1 MENFEQQYPQKPVL
15 MKRKS
20 SGHIS
25 VTVLSMVIFAITFSL
40 ILDDYYLIAIL
51 LGVLLFHE
59 LGHFLMMKLFNYEE
73 LNMLFIPF
81 MGAMVSGR
89 KKEYSQV
96 ESSLMVIA
104 GPLPGIILG
113 AFLLLY
119 GWSEPT
125 SLYIQL
131 GVILI
136 LLNVMNLI
144 PIDPL
149 DGGQLMRILFF
160 NNYEYAQL
168 IFTAVS
174 SLAIAGVGLYF
185 NSWLMIIFGLLLGLR
200 IKNKNKLYLIR
211 KDMKEDDIEYESN
224 YDDISNKTYS
234 KIKRIIIEHTP
245 VLNDIEEYNE
255 EERFNQIVAKQVEGV
270 LFPPTKKDA
279 SVFFKLFMLFLW
291 AGGIFLSAYAIT
303 AIEFNSIINA
313 FQNR

>member
-1 MENFEQQYPQKPVL
+1 MENFEQQYPQKPIL
-15 MKRKS
+15 IKRKS
-20 SGHIS
+20 NGHIS
-25 VTVLSMVIFAITFSL
+25 VTILSMVIFAITFSL
-40 ILDDYYLIAIL
+40 ILDDYYLIALL

-81 MGAMVSGR
+81 MGAMVSGK
-89 KKEYSQV
+89 KKEYSQI

-113 AFLLLY
+113 ATLLLY
-119 GWSEPT
+119 GWSEPS
-125 SLYIQL
+125 SLFIQL

-160 NNYEYAQL
+160 NNYEFAQL

-174 SLAIAGVGLYF
+174 SLAIAGIGLYF
-185 NSWLMIIFGLLLGLR
+185 NSWLMIIFGLLLGFR
-200 IKNKNKLYLIR
+200 IKNKHKLYLIR

-234 KIKRIIIEHTP
+234 KIKQIIIEHTP

-255 EERFNQIVAKQVEGV
+255 EDRFNQIVAKQVEGV

-279 SVFFKLFMLFLW
+279 SIFFKIFMMFLW
-291 AGGIFLSAYAIT
+291 AGGFVLSAYAIT
-303 AIEFNSIINA
+303 SIEFNSIVNA

>member
-1 MENFEQQYPQKPVL
+1 MENIEQQYPQKPAL
-15 MKRKS
+15 IKKKS
-20 SGHIS
+20 GGHIS
-25 VTVLSMVIFAITFSL
+25 LTILSMVLFAITFSL
-40 ILDDYYLIAIL
+40 ILDDYYLITL
-51 LGVLLFHE
+51 LIAVLLFHE
-59 LGHFLMMKLFNYEE
+59 LGHFLVMKLFKYEE

-89 KKEYSQV
+89 KKIYSQI
-96 ESSLMVIA
+96 ESSLMVLA

-113 AFLLLY
+113 AFLLIY
-119 GWSEPT
+119 GGLDN
-125 SLYIQL
+125 SLSIQL

-160 NNYEYAQL
+160 NNYEFAQL
-168 IFTAVS
+168 IFTVLS

-185 NSWLMIIFGLLLGLR
+185 NSWLVIIFGLLLGFR
-200 IKNKNKLYLIR
+200 VKNKHKLYLIR
-211 KDMKEDDIEYESN
+211 KEMKEDDIEYESN
-224 YDDISNKTYS
+224 YEDISNKTYS
-234 KIKRIIIEHTP
+234 KIKQIIIDHTP

-255 EERFNQIVAKQVEGV
+255 EERYNQIVAKQVDGV

-279 SVFFKLFMLFLW
+279 TLLYKTFMLAMWL
-291 AGGIFLSAYAIT
+291 GGIFLSVYAIFST
-303 AIEFNSIINA
+303 DFNSIVHA

>member
-1 MENFEQQYPQKPVL
+1 MENFEPHYPPKPIL
-15 MKRKS
+15 IKKKS
-20 SGHIS
+20 GGHIS
-25 VTVLSMVIFAITFSL
+25 LTFLSMVIFAITFSL
-40 ILDDYYLIAIL
+40 IIDDYLLISIL

-89 KKEYSQV
+89 KKEYSQI

-104 GPLPGIILG
+104 GPLPGIIIG
-113 AFLLLY
+113 ACLLIY
-119 GWSEPT
+119 GWGVPT
-125 SLYIQL
+125 SLAIQL

-136 LLNVMNLI
+136 MLNVMNLI

-160 NNYEYAQL
+160 NNYEFTQL
-168 IFTAVS
+168 IFTIIS
-174 SLAIAGVGLYF
+174 SLAIAVTGLYF
-185 NSWLMIIFGLLLGLR
+185 NSWLLIIFGLLLGFR
-200 IKNKNKLYLIR
+200 IKNKHKLYLIR
-211 KDMKEDDIEYESN
+211 KDMKDDDIEFESN
-224 YDDISNKTYS
+224 YEDISNKTYS

-255 EERFNQIVAKQVEGV
+255 EDRYNQIVAKQVEGV

-279 SVFFKLFMLFLW
+279 GVFFKIFMMVLW
-291 AGGIFLSAYAIT
+291 AGGILLSAYALIIT
-303 AIEFNSIINA
+303 DFNSIINA

>member
-1 MENFEQQYPQKPVL
+1 MEEFEQHYPQKPVL
-15 MKRKS
+15 IKRKS
-20 SGHIS
+20 NGHIS
-25 VTVLSMVIFAITFSL
+25 ITVLSMVIFAITFSL

-104 GPLPGIILG
+104 GPLPGILLG
-113 AFLLLY
+113 ASLILN
-119 GWSEPT
+119 GWGQSADF
-125 SLYIQL
+125 SIQL
-131 GVILI
+131 GSILI

-160 NNYEYAQL
+160 NNYEFVQL
-168 IFTAVS
+168 IFTGLS
-174 SLAIAGVGLYF
+174 SLAVAAIGVYF
-185 NSWLMIIFGLLLGLR
+185 NSWFILIFGLLLGLR
-200 IKNKNKLYLIR
+200 IKNKHKLYLLR
-211 KDMKEDDIEYESN
+211 KEMKEEDIKYESN
-224 YDDISNKTYS
+224 YDDLSNKTYF

-245 VLNDIEEYNE
+245 VLNEIEEHNE
-255 EERFNQIVAKQVEGV
+255 ESKFNQIVAKQVEGV

-279 SVFFKLFMLFLW
+279 SPFFKLLMLMLW
-291 AGGIFLSAYAIT
+291 AGGIILSIYS
-303 AIEFNSIINA
+303 FFSIDLNTIADA
-313 FQNR
+313 FQSR

>member
-1 MENFEQQYPQKPVL
+1 

-20 SGHIS
+20 GGHIS

-89 KKEYSQV
+89 KKEYSQI

-104 GPLPGIILG
+104 GPLPGILLG

-119 GWSEPT
+119 NWTEPS

-168 IFTAVS
+168 IFTAIS
-174 SLAIAGVGLYF
+174 SLAVAGVGLYF

-245 VLNDIEEYNE
+245 VLNEIEEYNE
-255 EERFNQIVAKQVEGV
+255 EERYNQIVAKQVDGV

-279 SVFFKLFMLFLW
+279 SIAFKLFMLFLW
-291 AGGIFLSAYAIT
+291 AGGIILSTYAIT

>member
-1 MENFEQQYPQKPVL
+1 MENFEQQYPQKPIL
-15 MKRKS
+15 IKRKS

-25 VTVLSMVIFAITFSL
+25 VTILSMVIFAITFSL

-89 KKEYSQV
+89 KKEYSQI

-104 GPLPGIILG
+104 GPLPGIIVG
-113 AFLLLY
+113 AGLLIY
-119 GWSEPT
+119 GWGLPSTLAIE
-125 SLYIQL
+125 L
-131 GVILI
+131 GVVLI

-160 NNYEYAQL
+160 NNYEFAQL
-168 IFTAVS
+168 IFTVAS
-174 SLAIAGVGLYF
+174 SLAIAGIGLYF
-185 NSWLMIIFGLLLGLR
+185 NSWLLIIFGLLLGFR
-200 IKNKNKLYLIR
+200 IKNKHKLYLIR
-211 KDMKEDDIEYESN
+211 KDMKKDHIAYESN
-224 YDDISNKTYS
+224 YEDISNKTYS

-245 VLNDIEEYNE
+245 ILNDIEEYNE
-255 EERFNQIVAKQVEGV
+255 EEKYNQIVAKQVDGV

-279 SVFFKLFMLFLW
+279 GLFFKIFMMVLW
-291 AGGIFLSAYAIT
+291 AGGILLSTYALIST
-303 AIEFNSIINA
+303 DFNSIVHA

>member
-1 MENFEQQYPQKPVL
+1 MEEFEQHYPQKPIL
-15 MKRKS
+15 IKRKS
-20 SGHIS
+20 NGHIS

-40 ILDDYYLIAIL
+40 ILDDYYLIGIL

-89 KKEYSQV
+89 KKKYSQV

-104 GPLPGIILG
+104 GPLPGILLG
-113 AFLLLY
+113 ASLILY
-119 GWSEPT
+119 GWVQPT
-125 SLYIQL
+125 SLSIQL
-131 GVILI
+131 GSILI

-160 NNYEYAQL
+160 NNYEFAQL
-168 IFTAVS
+168 VFTAIS

-185 NSWLMIIFGLLLGLR
+185 DSWLMIIFGLLLGFR
-200 IKNKNKLYLIR
+200 IKNKHKLYLIR
-211 KDMKEDDIEYESN
+211 KDMKEEDIEYESN

-234 KIKRIIIEHTP
+234 KIKRIIIDHTP

-255 EERFNQIVAKQVEGV
+255 EAKYNQIVAKQVEGV

-279 SVFFKLFMLFLW
+279 SIFFKIFMLVLW
-291 AGGIFLSAYAIT
+291 AGGILLSVYAFMST
-303 AIEFNSIINA
+303 DFNSIVNA

>member
-1 MENFEQQYPQKPVL
+1 MEEFEQHYPQKPIL
-15 MKRKS
+15 IKRKS
-20 SGHIS
+20 NGHIS

-40 ILDDYYLIAIL
+40 ILDDYYLIGIL

-89 KKEYSQV
+89 KKKYSQV

-104 GPLPGIILG
+104 GPLPGILLG
-113 AFLLLY
+113 VSLILY
-119 GWSEPT
+119 GWVQPT
-125 SLYIQL
+125 SLSIQL
-131 GVILI
+131 GSILI

-160 NNYEYAQL
+160 NNYEFAQL

-185 NSWLMIIFGLLLGLR
+185 DSWLMIIFGLLLGFR
-200 IKNKNKLYLIR
+200 IKNKHKLYLIR
-211 KDMKEDDIEYESN
+211 KDMKEEDIEYESN

-234 KIKRIIIEHTP
+234 KIKRIIIDHTP

-255 EERFNQIVAKQVEGV
+255 EAKYNQIVAKQVEGV

-279 SVFFKLFMLFLW
+279 SIFFKIFMLVLW
-291 AGGIFLSAYAIT
+291 AGGILLSVYAFMSID
-303 AIEFNSIINA
+303 FNSIVNA

>member
-1 MENFEQQYPQKPVL
+1 MENFEQQYPQKPIL

-20 SGHIS
+20 GGHIS

-89 KKEYSQV
+89 KKEYSQI

-104 GPLPGIILG
+104 GPLPGILLG

-119 GWSEPT
+119 NWTEPS

-168 IFTAVS
+168 IFTAIS
-174 SLAIAGVGLYF
+174 SLAVAGVGLYF

-245 VLNDIEEYNE
+245 VLNEIEEYNE
-255 EERFNQIVAKQVEGV
+255 EERYNQIVAKQVDGV

-279 SVFFKLFMLFLW
+279 SIAFKLFMLFLW
-291 AGGIFLSAYAIT
+291 AGGIILSTYAIT

>member
-1 MENFEQQYPQKPVL
+1 MEEFEQHYPQKPIL
-15 MKRKS
+15 IKRKS
-20 SGHIS
+20 NGHIS
-25 VTVLSMVIFAITFSL
+25 ITILSMVIFAITFSL

-104 GPLPGIILG
+104 GPLPGILLG
-113 AFLLLY
+113 ASLILY
-119 GWSEPT
+119 GWVEPT
-125 SLYIQL
+125 SLSIQL
-131 GVILI
+131 GAILI

-160 NNYEYAQL
+160 NNYEFAQL
-168 IFTAVS
+168 VFTGIS
-174 SLAIAGVGLYF
+174 SLAVAGVGLYF
-185 NSWLMIIFGLLLGLR
+185 DSWLMIIFGLLLGLR
-200 IKNKNKLYLIR
+200 IKNKHKLYLIR
-211 KDMKEDDIEYESN
+211 KDMKGEDIEYESN

-234 KIKRIIIEHTP
+234 KIKRIIIDHTP

-255 EERFNQIVAKQVEGV
+255 ETKYNQILAKQVEGV

-279 SVFFKLFMLFLW
+279 SIFFKFFMIMLW
-291 AGGIFLSAYAIT
+291 GGGILLSAYAFMST
-303 AIEFNSIINA
+303 DFNTIVNA

>member
-1 MENFEQQYPQKPVL
+1 MEEFEQHYPQKPIL
-15 MKRKS
+15 IKRKS
-20 SGHIS
+20 NGHIS

-40 ILDDYYLIAIL
+40 ILDDYYLIGIL

-104 GPLPGIILG
+104 GPLPGILLG
-113 AFLLLY
+113 VSLILY
-119 GWSEPT
+119 GWVQPT
-125 SLYIQL
+125 SLSIQL
-131 GVILI
+131 GSILI

-160 NNYEYAQL
+160 NNYEFAQL

-185 NSWLMIIFGLLLGLR
+185 DSWLMIIFGLLLGFR
-200 IKNKNKLYLIR
+200 IKNKHKLYLIR
-211 KDMKEDDIEYESN
+211 KDMKEEDIEYESN

-234 KIKRIIIEHTP
+234 KIKRIIIDHTP

-255 EERFNQIVAKQVEGV
+255 EAKYNQIVAKQVEGV

-279 SVFFKLFMLFLW
+279 SIFFKIFMLVLW
-291 AGGIFLSAYAIT
+291 AGGILLSVYAFMSID
-303 AIEFNSIINA
+303 FNSIVNA

>member
-1 MENFEQQYPQKPVL
+1 MEEFEQQYPQKPIL
-15 MKRKS
+15 IKRKS
-20 SGHIS
+20 NGHIS
-25 VTVLSMVIFAITFSL
+25 ITVLSMVIFAITFSL

-59 LGHFLMMKLFNYEE
+59 LGHFLMMKIFNYEE

-104 GPLPGIILG
+104 GPLPGILLG
-113 AFLLLY
+113 VSLILY
-119 GWSEPT
+119 GWVQPT
-125 SLYIQL
+125 SLSIQL
-131 GVILI
+131 GSILI

-160 NNYEYAQL
+160 NNYEFAQL

-185 NSWLMIIFGLLLGLR
+185 DSWLMIIFGLLLGFR
-200 IKNKNKLYLIR
+200 IKNKHKLYLIR
-211 KDMKEDDIEYESN
+211 KDMKEEDIEYESN

-234 KIKRIIIEHTP
+234 KIKRIIIDHTP

-255 EERFNQIVAKQVEGV
+255 EAKYNQIVAKQVEGV

-279 SVFFKLFMLFLW
+279 SIFFKIFMLVLW
-291 AGGIFLSAYAIT
+291 AGGILLSVYAFMSID
-303 AIEFNSIINA
+303 FNSIVNA

>member
-1 MENFEQQYPQKPVL
+1 

-25 VTVLSMVIFAITFSL
+25 VTILSMVIFAITFSL

-59 LGHFLMMKLFNYEE
+59 LGHFLMMKLFNYED

-119 GWSEPT
+119 GWDEPS
-125 SLYIQL
+125 SLFIQL

-160 NNYEYAQL
+160 NNYEFAQL
-168 IFTAVS
+168 IFTAAS

-185 NSWLMIIFGLLLGLR
+185 NSWLMIIFGLLLGFR
-200 IKNKNKLYLIR
+200 IKNKHKLYLIR
-211 KDMKEDDIEYESN
+211 KDMKDDEIQYESN

-234 KIKRIIIEHTP
+234 RIKRIIIEHTP
-245 VLNDIEEYNE
+245 VLNDIEEHNQEDRY
-255 EERFNQIVAKQVEGV
+255 NQIVAKQVEGV

-279 SVFFKLFMLFLW
+279 SVFFKIFMMILW
-291 AGGIFLSAYAIT
+291 AGGIFLSAYA
-303 AIEFNSIINA
+303 AASIEFNSIINA

>member
-1 MENFEQQYPQKPVL
+1 MENFEQHYPQKPIL
-15 MKRKS
+15 IKKKS
-20 SGHIS
+20 GGHIS
-25 VTVLSMVIFAITFSL
+25 LTFLSMVIFAITFSL
-40 ILDDYYLIAIL
+40 IIDDYYLIAIL
-51 LGVLLFHE
+51 LAVLLFHE

-89 KKEYSQV
+89 KKEYSQI

-119 GWSEPT
+119 GWDEPS
-125 SLYIQL
+125 SLSIQL

-160 NNYEYAQL
+160 NNYEFAQL
-168 IFTAVS
+168 IFTAAS

-185 NSWLMIIFGLLLGLR
+185 NSWLMIIFGLLLGFR
-200 IKNKNKLYLIR
+200 IKNKHKLYLIR
-211 KDMKEDDIEYESN
+211 KDMKDDEIEYESN

-245 VLNDIEEYNE
+245 ILNEIEEHNE
-255 EERFNQIVAKQVEGV
+255 EAKFNQIVAKQVDGV

-279 SVFFKLFMLFLW
+279 SVFFKIFMMLLW
-291 AGGIFLSAYAIT
+291 AGGIFISIYAAIT
-303 AIEFNSIINA
+303 IEFNSIINA

>member
-1 MENFEQQYPQKPVL
+1 MEEFEQHYPQKPVL
-15 MKRKS
+15 IKRKS
-20 SGHIS
+20 NGHIS
-25 VTVLSMVIFAITFSL
+25 ITVLSMVIFAITFSL

-89 KKEYSQV
+89 KKEYSQI

-113 AFLLLY
+113 ASLMLY
-119 GWSEPT
+119 GWIYPT
-125 SLYIQL
+125 SLSIQL
-131 GVILI
+131 GSILI

-160 NNYEYAQL
+160 NNYEFAQL
-168 IFTAVS
+168 VFTALS
-174 SLAIAGVGLYF
+174 SLTVAGVGIYF
-185 NSWLMIIFGLLLGLR
+185 DSWLIIAFGFLLGFR
-200 IKNKNKLYLIR
+200 IKNKHKLYLIR
-211 KDMKEDDIEYESN
+211 KEMKEEDIEYESN

-255 EERFNQIVAKQVEGV
+255 ETKFDQIVAKQVEGV

-279 SVFFKLFMLFLW
+279 SVFFKIFMLVLW
-291 AGGIFLSAYAIT
+291 AGGILLSAYALMSID
-303 AIEFNSIINA
+303 FNTIVHA
-313 FQNR
+313 FQSR

>member
-1 MENFEQQYPQKPVL
+1 
-15 MKRKS
+15 
-20 SGHIS
+20 
-25 VTVLSMVIFAITFSL
+25 MVIFAITFSL
-40 ILDDYYLIAIL
+40 ILDDYYLIGLL

-113 AFLLLY
+113 ASLMLY
-119 GWSEPT
+119 GWAEPT

-160 NNYEYAQL
+160 NNYEFAQL

-174 SLAIAGVGLYF
+174 SLTIAGIGLYF
-185 NSWLMIIFGLLLGLR
+185 NSWLMIIFGLLLGFR
-200 IKNKNKLYLIR
+200 IKNKHKLYLIR
-211 KDMKEDDIEYESN
+211 KDMKDEEILYESN
-224 YDDISNKTYS
+224 YDDISNRTYS
-234 KIKRIIIEHTP
+234 MIKRIIIEHTP
-245 VLNDIEEYNE
+245 VLIDIEEFNE
-255 EERFNQIVAKQVEGV
+255 EEKYNQIVAKQVEGV

-279 SVFFKLFMLFLW
+279 SVFFKIFMIMLW
-291 AGGIFLSAYAIT
+291 AGGLILSAYALMST
-303 AIEFNSIINA
+303 DFNSIVHA

>member
-1 MENFEQQYPQKPVL
+1 MENFEHQYPQKPIL
-15 MKRKS
+15 LKRKS
-20 SGHIS
+20 NGHIS
-25 VTVLSMVIFAITFSL
+25 VTILSMVIFAITFSL

-59 LGHFLMMKLFNYEE
+59 LGHFLMMKIFNYEE

-89 KKEYSQV
+89 KKEYSQI

-113 AFLLLY
+113 AGLILY
-119 GWSEPT
+119 GWGVPT
-125 SLYIQL
+125 SLALQL

-160 NNYEYAQL
+160 NNYEFVQL
-168 IFTAVS
+168 IFTAAS
-174 SLAIAGVGLYF
+174 SLTIAGIGLYF
-185 NSWLMIIFGLLLGLR
+185 NSWLMIIFGLLLGFR
-200 IKNKNKLYLIR
+200 IKNKHKLYLIR
-211 KDMKEDDIEYESN
+211 KDMKYEDIVYESN

-255 EERFNQIVAKQVEGV
+255 EERYNQIVAKQVDGV

-279 SVFFKLFMLFLW
+279 SVFFKIFMMVLW
-291 AGGIFLSAYAIT
+291 AGGILLSAYALLST
-303 AIEFNSIINA
+303 DFNTIVHA

>member
-1 MENFEQQYPQKPVL
+1 MEEFEQHYPQKPTL
-15 MKRKS
+15 IKRKS

-25 VTVLSMVIFAITFSL
+25 ITVLSMVIFAITFSL

-81 MGAMVSGR
+81 MGAMVSG
-89 KKEYSQV
+89 KKKKYSQV

-113 AFLLLY
+113 ASLMLY
-119 GWSEPT
+119 GWAQPT
-125 SLYIQL
+125 SLSIQL

-136 LLNVMNLI
+136 LLNVMNLL

-160 NNYEYAQL
+160 NNYEFTQL

-174 SLAIAGVGLYF
+174 SLAIAGTGLYF
-185 NSWLMIIFGLLLGLR
+185 DSWLMIIFGLLLGLR
-200 IKNKNKLYLIR
+200 IKNKHKLYLIR
-211 KDMKEDDIEYESN
+211 KDMKDEEIHYESN
-224 YDDISNKTYS
+224 YDDITNKTYS

-255 EERFNQIVAKQVEGV
+255 EDRYNQIVAKQVEGV

-279 SVFFKLFMLFLW
+279 SIIFKIFMVMLW
-291 AGGIFLSAYAIT
+291 AGGILLSAYALIST
-303 AIEFNSIINA
+303 DFNTIVHA